1 MLLDGNIKGV
11 QHLGI
16 MVPDIEQAKA
26 WYVEKMDC
34 TVHYEPI
41 IETNEGNIKL
51 AFLDLNGMV
60 IELVQLVGEGLEE
73 VKSRRHGHIDHF
85 AIDVLDIEKAVQ
97 ERLEAGAVLE
107 QSTPDGPV
115 SFPLFSQ
122 GVKYVFLEGSSGE
135 KVELN
140 QALHLDATR
149 REKNTGGWSHLGIPS
164 TDIDISR
171 QFYSQFGFEEIA
183 YAEVEV
189 DDGTIKVAFMEKDGF
204 VLEFY
209 QLAGE
214 ALNDVSNRSDGLID
228 HIALDVDNVDK
239 AYAELKAAGIDLVED
254 APVPLPLFEN
264 GVKYF
269 MIRGPDGE
277 KVEFNEMIK

>member
-1 MLLDGNIKGV
+1 MIRKFVLGSYGV
-11 QHLGI
+11 NL
-16 MVPDIEQAKA
+16 
-26 WYVEKMDC
+26 YVIYDEINKNAAIVDPAVYDSKV
-34 TVHYEPI
+34 TKFIDSLKLKVDYI
-41 IETNEGNIKL
+41 ILT
-51 AFLDLNGMV
+51 
-60 IELVQLVGEGLEE
+60 
-73 VKSRRHGHIDHF
+73 HGHIDHF

-214 ALNDVSNRSDGLID
+214 ALNEVSNRSDGLID
-228 HIALDVDNVDK
+228 HIAFNVDNVDK

-254 APVPLPLFEN
+254 APVPLPLFEK